1 MARYV
6 SWMSVAT
13 LLRAP
18 APHSASSFA
27 FAALSLKGVSS
38 AFSALGF
45 SADELPASRSRRVSG
60 GFLLC
65 RRLDELRRMK
75 GASNQRCLE
84 VTEGSVAG
92 RTKARGGGT
101 RQPVRGQMYA
111 LSVAA
116 GC

>member
-27 FAALSLKGVSS
+27 FAALSLNGVSS

-45 SADELPASRSRRVSG
+45 SADEELPACWSRRVSDP
-60 GFLLC
+60 FVLHKPIWC
-65 RRLDELRRMK
+65 
-75 GASNQRCLE
+75 
-84 VTEGSVAG
+84 
-92 RTKARGGGT
+92 GGG
-101 RQPVRGQMYA
+101 R
-111 LSVAA
+111 
-116 GC
+116 CK